1 MTALWILVG
10 VLAVLVIALIVG
22 GFLALA
28 MGRMHLDL
36 GWGRSIHPLGPIR
49 VRIEAPRE
57 LVFEMLSA
65 PYLGRAGNESI
76 EVLARS
82 ESLVVAAHL
91 TEVHFYTARTVEA
104 VELERPSRMGFRHLT
119 GPVPYAVEEFR
130 LEADGDATELHY
142 DGELGIDYFWLG
154 RLAARTW
161 VVPRWNRTVGA
172 HLSELQP
179 RAETRGERARRRSRR
194 ERPRPAE

>member
-1 MTALWILVG
+1 MTLPWILVG
-10 VLAVLVIALIVG
+10 VLAVLLFALVAG

-36 GWGRSIHPLGPIR
+36 GWGRSIHPLGPLQ

-57 LVFEMLSA
+57 LVFEVLSA
-65 PYLGRAGNESI
+65 PYAGRARNESI
-76 EVLARS
+76 EVLDRA

-91 TEVHFYTARTVEA
+91 TKVHFYESRTVEA
-104 VELERPSRMGFRHLT
+104 IELDPPSRMGFRHLT

-142 DGELGIDYFWLG
+142 EGELGIDFFWLG
-154 RLAARTW
+154 RLAARRW
-161 VVPRWNRTVGA
+161 VLPQWNRTV
-172 HLSELQP
+172 SEHMNEIKP
-179 RAETRGERARRRSRR
+179 RAELRAERARKRRGGGL
-194 ERPRPAE
+194 